1 MSWTT
6 PDLCDAFSERLRIA
20 EPLFRDF
27 GGEPKFSGSAE
38 TIKCF
43 EDNSRIAETVATE
56 GRGRVLVIDAG
67 GSVRCGMFGDNLAS
81 KAIENG
87 WAGIILWGCIRDAE
101 VIARLPLGVKA
112 LGVHPLKSVKQGA
125 GAMACDLHFAGIDW
139 HPGNMIY
146 ADLNGIVVSESAL
159 PR

>member
-27 GGEPKFSGSAE
+27 GGEPKFSGPAE

-87 WAGIILWGCIRDAE
+87 WARKRRHGFRSRMATKNGRKILN
-101 VIARLPLGVKA
+101 ARRARGR
-112 LGVHPLKSVKQGA
+112 KS
-125 GAMACDLHFAGIDW
+125 L
-139 HPGNMIY
+139 
-146 ADLNGIVVSESAL
+146 SA
-159 PR
+159 